1 MQSKAT
7 TPAGYIAE
15 LSPERGQAISDIWEA
30 VNANI
35 PEGFV
40 EHMGSGMLGWVVPHS
55 LYPPGYHCDPSL
67 PLPLIGL
74 ASQKHFIAL
83 YHMGMT
89 VDDDLRAWF
98 EDEWSRAVSTKLDM
112 GKSCIRLKK
121 LNNIPIALIGELA
134 AKMTVDDWVR
144 LYERA
149 VRR

>member
-1 MQSKAT
+1 M
-7 TPAGYIAE
+7 
-15 LSPERGQAISDIWEA
+15 
-30 VNANI
+30 
-35 PEGFV
+35 
-40 EHMGSGMLGWVVPHS
+40 SGMLEWVVPHS

-67 PLPLIGL
+67 PLPFIAL

-121 LNNIPIALIGELA
+121 LNTIPIALIGELA